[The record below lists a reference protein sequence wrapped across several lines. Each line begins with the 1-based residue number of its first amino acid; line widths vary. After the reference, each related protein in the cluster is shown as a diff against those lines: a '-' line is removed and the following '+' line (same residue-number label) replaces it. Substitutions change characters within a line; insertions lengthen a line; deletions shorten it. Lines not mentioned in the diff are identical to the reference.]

1 MNNRAY
7 LKAASCLILGLAFS
21 VWIYLPGLS
30 GIFALDDYTNIANNS
45 YLKIEHFTLE
55 DFWQASLSSNS
66 GPLKRP
72 VAMASFAINHVLTG
86 MDTWWMKLTNLG
98 IHLLNGVIL
107 LLVLTQLFRR
117 LYQNNDK
124 YAVVVPYIITITW
137 LVHPI
142 NVTAV
147 SYIVQRMTSLSATF
161 VLLSLYCYL
170 KLRERKLLD
179 WRGYAL
185 SLSILFFWLFGLL
198 SKESAISLSI
208 YIFSIEWCVYGF
220 KTDS

>member
-1 MNNRAY
+1 MQY
-7 LKAASCLILGLAFS
+7 TTKYFLLFILTLGFWS
-21 VWIYLPGLS
+21 YFPGLS
-30 GIFALDDYTNIANNS
+30 GPFDFDDYENIYENEL
-45 YLKIEHFTLE
+45 LKIEHFTLE
-55 DFWQASLSSNS
+55 DFWQASLSNYS

-98 IHLLNGVIL
+98 IHLLNGMIL
-107 LLVLTQLFRR
+107 LLVLTLLFRR

-170 KLRERKLLD
+170 KLRERKMLD
-179 WRGYAL
+179 WRGYVL
-185 SLSILFFWLFGLL
+185 SLSILFFLVAGAA
-198 SKESAISLSI
+198 E
-208 YIFSIEWCVYGF
+208 
-220 KTDS
+220 

>member
-1 MNNRAY
+1 MGIRTY
-7 LKAASCLILGLAFS
+7 LKAASCLILGLALS
-21 VWIYLPGLS
+21 AWIYLPGLGGS
-30 GIFALDDYTNIANNS
+30 FELDDNGTIANNN
-45 YLKIEHFTLE
+45 YLKISHFTFE
-55 DFWQASLSSNS
+55 DLWQASLSSDS
-66 GPLKRP
+66 GQLRRP
-72 VAMASFAINHVLTG
+72 VAMFSFAINHVLTG

-98 IHLLNGVIL
+98 IHLLNGMIL

-124 YAVVVPYIITITW
+124 YALVVPYIITITW

-142 NVTAV
+142 NFTAV

-185 SLSILFFWLFGLL
+185 SL
-198 SKESAISLSI
+198 
-208 YIFSIEWCVYGF
+208 
-220 KTDS
+220 